1 MTLTGGGAIVVAMTT
16 MLWVVAAA
24 LVLVGIAGTF
34 LPALPGTLLVFAGLF
49 LAAWAD
55 GFARVGWPTLLVL
68 GLLTALSYAV
78 DLVATA
84 VGARTFGASRR
95 AAVGAVLGTL
105 LGLFFGI
112 PGLIIGPFAGALA
125 GEIWA
130 RKGFEG
136 AAQAG
141 IGAWLGFVVGAAVK
155 LAIVFGMVG
164 LFVAALFL

>member
-1 MTLTGGGAIVVAMTT
+1 LTTEGGSAIVIAMTIA
-16 MLWVVAAA
+16 LWVAAA
-24 LVLVGIAGTF
+24 VLVLVGIAGTF
-34 LPALPGTLLVFAGLF
+34 LPALPGTVLVFGGLF

-68 GLLTALSYAV
+68 GLLTVLSYGV
-78 DLVATA
+78 DLVAAA
-84 VGARTFGASRR
+84 VGARSFGASGS
-95 AAVGAVLGTL
+95 AAVGAVFGTL
-105 LGLFFGI
+105 LGLFFGL
-112 PGLIIGPFAGALA
+112 PGLIIGPFVGALA

-141 IGAWLGFVVGAAVK
+141 VGAWLGFVVGAAVK
-155 LAIVFGMVG
+155 LGIVFAMVG